1 MAASKVRILIDEIL
15 ALPEK
20 DRQTLAREILPTLL
34 ATRAGLEEIDEALR
48 SLSDDE
54 LRALVTRARQR
65 TSQLAEAEIASI
77 IAEGLRAAR
86 AQGRS

>member
-15 ALPEK
+15 ALTEE
-20 DRQTLAREILPTLL
+20 DRQALAREILPTLL

-54 LRALVTRARQR
+54 LRILVTRARQR
-65 TSQLAEAEIASI
+65 TSELAEVEVASI

>member
-1 MAASKVRILIDEIL
+1 MAASKLRILIDEIL
-15 ALPEK
+15 ALPEE
-20 DRQTLAREILPTLL
+20 DRQALAREILPTLL

-65 TSQLAEAEIASI
+65 TSELAEVEVASI